1 MPDVRPNHPARA
13 DDVRQHFAD
22 LARTK
27 VSFRIGSYRADM
39 IYWGVIGARWWRNWL
54 HAHSFVEVCYAYR
67 GRGTYRILE
76 HERRV
81 HAGDV
86 FVAKPREHHEVISSR
101 SSPLGIYFWAYSLT
115 PTAARSLA
123 PSDDA
128 IDALLSTFLN
138 EPSQPVGRVGRTF
151 ERTLLMLSE
160 EMMRAEAGYLKAIEP
175 LSFKLVLDTARAVTD
190 TSKIF
195 QPVAPPP
202 RAPGTASE
210 TAQIIVRYLQDN
222 FSRRT
227 EVRDVASQVHLSE
240 RHVSRLFRQATGTS
254 ILDYLTRLRME
265 TAARMLLESEL
276 SIKQVARAVGY
287 PDAHYFT
294 TLFGRWMKTTPAAY
308 RRNGGNSSLSHSD
321 EVTAKRWV
329 EESG

>member
-1 MPDVRPNHPARA
+1 MPASHPTAAARA

-22 LARTK
+22 LARTR
-27 VSFRIGSYRADM
+27 VSFRIGSYRAEM
-39 IYWGVIGARWWRNWL
+39 LYWGVIGARYWRNWM
-54 HAHSFVEVCYAYR
+54 HAHSYIEVCYAYR
-67 GRGTYRILE
+67 GRGTFRILDT
-76 HERRV
+76 ERRV
-81 HAGDV
+81 RAGDV
-86 FVAKPREHHEVISSR
+86 FLAKPREHHEVVSSR
-101 SSPLGIYFWAYSLT
+101 SSPLGVYFWAYSLSQ
-115 PTAARSLA
+115 TAARSLA
-123 PSDDA
+123 PSEDA
-128 IDALLSTFLN
+128 LDALLGAFLTGG
-138 EPSQPVGRVGRTF
+138 EAVGRVGRNY
-151 ERTLLMLSE
+151 ERTLLMLCE
-160 EMMRAEAGYLKAIEP
+160 EMMRAEPGYLKAVEP

-190 TSKIF
+190 TSRIF

-202 RAPGTASE
+202 RAPGAASE

-265 TAARMLLESEL
+265 TAARMLLENEL
-276 SIKQVARAVGY
+276 SIKQIARAVGY

-308 RRNGGNSSLSHSD
+308 RRNAGTGSSDGSSA
-321 EVTAKRWV
+321 VAR
-329 EESG
+329 SAGSA

>member
-1 MPDVRPNHPARA
+1 MAATRPTSVTRA

-22 LARTK
+22 LARTR

-39 IYWGVIGARWWRNWL
+39 LYWGVIGARYWRNWM

-67 GRGTYRILE
+67 GRGAFRILDT
-76 HERRV
+76 ERRV
-81 HAGDV
+81 RAGDV

-101 SSPLGIYFWAYSLT
+101 SSPLGVYFWAYSLA

-123 PSDDA
+123 PSEDA
-128 IDALLSTFLN
+128 LDALLGAFLTAGDA
-138 EPSQPVGRVGRTF
+138 VGRVGRDY
-151 ERTLLMLSE
+151 ERTLLMLCE
-160 EMMRAEAGYLKAIEP
+160 EMMRAQPGYLKAIEP

-190 TSKIF
+190 TSRIF
-195 QPVAPPP
+195 QAVAPPP
-202 RAPGTASE
+202 RAPSTASE

-265 TAARMLLESEL
+265 TAARMLLENEL
-276 SIKQVARAVGY
+276 SIKQIARAVGY

-308 RRNGGNSSLSHSD
+308 RRNGGTGSSDGSSA
-321 EVTAKRWV
+321 VAR
-329 EESG
+329 SAGSA

>member
-1 MPDVRPNHPARA
+1 MGTSRTVNRARA
-13 DDVRQHFAD
+13 DDVRQHFND

-27 VSFRIGSYRADM
+27 VSFRIGSYRAEM
-39 IYWGVIGARWWRNWL
+39 IYCGVIGARWWRNWL

-67 GRGTYRILE
+67 GRGTFRILE

-81 HAGDV
+81 QAGDV

-115 PTAARSLA
+115 PTPARSLA

-128 IDALLSTFLN
+128 IDALLGTFLS
-138 EPSQPVGRVGRTF
+138 EPSQPVDRVGRAF

-160 EMMRAEAGYLKAIEP
+160 EMMRAEPGYLKAVEP

-190 TSKIF
+190 TSRIF

-202 RAPGTASE
+202 RAPSTASE

-222 FSRRT
+222 YSRRT

-265 TAARMLLESEL
+265 TAARMLLENEL

-294 TLFGRWMKTTPAAY
+294 TLFGRWMKMTPAAY
-308 RRNGGNSSLSHSD
+308 RRSGGVGKDNGPVASATGH
-321 EVTAKRWV
+321 
-329 EESG
+329 